1 MASTLSKRIRSGLL
15 LAFLGIGLIAIVI
28 TGFGTDGTGGIAP
41 TGGASAQTI
50 AEVGD
55 KELTDAE
62 VSQLI
67 DGRFRQMARTQPNI
81 DRAQFI
87 DEGFTPLLDRIILD
101 NALVQFGRDLGFV
114 VPQRMIDRIIV
125 GIPAFQNVAGGF
137 DEAAYRNALQQQGI
151 TERQLREDIGNGEIM
166 RMLVSPV
173 AGQARV
179 PRAVATEYANL
190 LLEQRRGALGAV
202 PVQLLTANINPSD
215 QEVANFYRQ
224 NQRQF
229 AFPERRV
236 LRFALLGREHFGAAV
251 AATDQEIAAYYQQ
264 NQAQYG
270 PGETRNVQLFTTQDQ
285 GAAQRLAQQVQGGT
299 SFVDAARA
307 AGFAPEDITLANQSR
322 EQFAG
327 RSSPELATQVFAA
340 QQGAL
345 VGPVRTRLGYQ
356 VARVE
361 AVNRTPPRPLASV
374 QAEIR
379 TAIEQRKLSEQL
391 TALAERIQE
400 RLDDGASFEEIAQAE
415 RLNVQTTPPM
425 TQTGAA
431 PGTPFQFPANLAPLL
446 QATFDMSPGDDPL
459 LEVIQPDAQAA
470 LVSLASVTPPQA
482 PPLEQVRD
490 QVRQALIRQTG
501 LQRARQIAEG
511 IVNRINS
518 GMAPAQ
524 AYAQAGIRL
533 PPTQNVDLRR
543 LQIGQPGQDVPPPLR
558 MLFSIP
564 QGKARFLPVPN
575 NGGFIIVHHL
585 QRTPGNA
592 AADPR
597 GAQLIAT
604 TQAGFAE
611 SASGELQEQFTRAV
625 AATVEVERN
634 EERIQALR
642 QRLRAG
648 Q

>member
-1 MASTLSKRIRSGLL
+1 MASTLTKRIRSGLL
-15 LAFLGIGLIAIVI
+15 LAFLGLGLIAIVV
-28 TGFGTDGTGGIAP
+28 TGFGTDGTGGLGPA
-41 TGGASAQTI
+41 GGASAQTI

-55 KELTDAE
+55 KDLTDAE

-67 DGRFRQMARTQPNI
+67 DGRYRQIARSQPNL

-87 DEGFTPLLDRIILD
+87 DEGFTPLLERIILD
-101 NALVQFGRDLGFV
+101 NALVQFGRDLGLV
-114 VPQRMIDRIIV
+114 VPPRMVDRIIV
-125 GIPAFQNVAGGF
+125 GIPAFQNVAGRF
-137 DEAAYRNALQQQGI
+137 DETAYRNALQQQNL

-166 RMLVSPV
+166 RMVLAPV
-173 AGQARV
+173 ASNPRV

-190 LLEQRRGALGAV
+190 LLEQRRGGLGAV
-202 PVQLLTANINPSD
+202 PVQLLTGNINPSD
-215 QEVANFYRQ
+215 QEVANFYRA
-224 NQRQF
+224 NQRRF
-229 AFPERRV
+229 AYPERRV
-236 LRFALLGREHFGAAV
+236 LRFALMGREQLGAAV
-251 AATDQEIAAYYQQ
+251 TATDQEMAAYYQQ

-270 PGETRNVQLFTTQDQ
+270 PGETRNIQLFTTQDQ
-285 GAAQRLAQQVQGGT
+285 AAAQRLAQQVRGGT
-299 SFVDAARA
+299 SFIDAARA
-307 AGFAPEDITLANQSR
+307 AGFAPEDVNLPDQSR
-322 EQFAG
+322 EQFTA
-327 RSSPELATQVFAA
+327 RSNAELANQVFAA

-345 VGPVRTRLGYQ
+345 VGPVRTQIGFQ

-361 AVNRTPPRPLASV
+361 AVNRTPARPLAAV
-374 QAEIR
+374 QPEIR
-379 TAIEQRKLSEQL
+379 AAVEQRKLAEQL
-391 TALAERIQE
+391 NALAERIQE

-415 RLNVQTTPPM
+415 RLTVQTTPPM

-431 PGTPFQFPANLAPLL
+431 PGTSFQFPPNLAPLL

-459 LEVIQPDAQAA
+459 LEVLQPD

-482 PPLEQVRD
+482 PPLEQIRD
-490 QVRQALIRQTG
+490 QVRAAMIQQTG
-501 LQRARQIAEG
+501 LQRARQIADG
-511 IVNRINS
+511 IVNRING

-524 AYAQAGIRL
+524 AYAQAGVRL

-564 QGKARFLPVPN
+564 EGRARFIPAPN
-575 NGGFIIVHHL
+575 NGGYIIVHHL
-585 QRTPGNA
+585 QRSPGNA

-597 GAQLIAT
+597 GAQLVAT

-611 SASGELQEQFTRAV
+611 SAAAELQEQFSRAV
-625 AATVEVERN
+625 AATVSVERN